1 MATIDKLIA
10 AMQSADPVEVVFDT
24 LKDDPNAITDLN
36 KQQLLRGEM
45 GDGTPTPSHT
55 FGAISRVYVGMKLD
69 IGRINASILPR
80 MNFFNEGRF
89 YRGFKVL
96 FRKNDFSMYS
106 TDSKSSELQDRYG
119 SHMFGLQES
128 SINELI
134 EQKRPVIQTNFKKK
148 IGL

>member
-1 MATIDKLIA
+1 MATIDKLID
-10 AMQSADPVEVVFDT
+10 AMKAADPVEVVFDT

-55 FGAISRVYVGMKLD
+55 FGAISRFYVDMKLD
-69 IGRINASILPR
+69 LGRINAAILPR
-80 MNFFNEGRF
+80 MNFFNTGKF

-96 FRKNDFSMYS
+96 FRKNDFSTYS
-106 TDSKSSELQDRYG
+106 TDSKSTELQDRYG

-128 SINELI
+128 SIDELI
-134 EQKRPVIQTNFKKK
+134 EQKKPVIQTNFKKR